1 MMSLN
6 LYALMDVDSEM
17 LHSFSTSSNDKEV
30 CEMYVKMF
38 TSSFDS
44 IKDEKEKSVFLTNVR
59 KCNIVKVGSINLITH
74 EITNDFNALVFLRD
88 FMKEENNNEV

>member
-17 LHSFSTSSNDKEV
+17 LHSFSTSSNDKEI
-30 CEMYVKMF
+30 CEMYVKML

-44 IKDEKEKSVFLTNVR
+44 IKDEKEKTVFLTNVR
-59 KCNIVKVGSINLITH
+59 NCNIVKVGSINLITH
-74 EITNDFNALVFLRD
+74 ELTNDFNALVFLRD

>member
-6 LYALMDVDSEM
+6 LYALMDTESEL

-30 CEMYVKMF
+30 CEMYVKML

-44 IKDEKEKSVFLTNVR
+44 LKDEKEKSMFLSNVR
-59 KCNIVKVGSINLITH
+59 KCNIVRVLQQIRR
-74 EITNDFNALVFLRD
+74 F
-88 FMKEENNNEV
+88 